1 MRPILSP
8 SSILLPCV
16 GDMTAWSVIACDQFT
31 SQRDY
36 WEKVEER
43 VGGAPSSLR
52 LVLPEAWLG
61 THRAVGAS
69 KRIASAMERYLADG
83 VFEEL
88 PDSMIYLERTQPDGQ
103 VRRGLLGALDLEAY
117 DFTPGTHSLVRATE
131 GTVGERLPPRVE
143 IRRGASLEMPHA
155 IVLMDDREDRV
166 MGPLE
171 KAKEEMTV
179 LYDFDLMMGG
189 GHLAGWLVRGD
200 VLDTTLSAL
209 ESLGSVEEQKKKYGP
224 AAQNGPLVF
233 AVGDGNHSL
242 AAAKRYWEEL
252 KPTLTEKEREEHPA
266 RYSLVEVE
274 NIHEPALSFEPIHR
288 LITGTETNAF
298 SAEIKAHRG
307 EWEAPD
313 RTLGERVAA
322 ADAFCRNYIRRY
334 GGKIDYIHGD
344 ETARTLGE
352 APGCGAVLLPP
363 VEKDGLFLSVLT
375 GGALPRKSFSMGH
388 ARDKRYYLECR
399 RIR

>member
-1 MRPILSP
+1 MRPILAP
-8 SSILLPCV
+8 ASILLPRV
-16 GDMTAWSVIACDQFT
+16 EDMTAWSVIACDQFT
-31 SQRDY
+31 SQGDY

-61 THRAVGAS
+61 THRAEGAAE
-69 KRIASAMERYLADG
+69 RIASAMERYLADG

-88 PDSMIYLERTQPDGQ
+88 TDAMIYLERTQPDGQ

-117 DFTPGTHSLVRATE
+117 DFAPGTHSPVRATE
-131 GTVGERLPPRVE
+131 GTVEERLPPRVE

-166 MGPLE
+166 LGLLE
-171 KAKEEMTV
+171 KAKEKMTV

-189 GHLAGWLVRGD
+189 GHLTGWLVRGEA
-200 VLDTTLSAL
+200 LETTLSAL
-209 ESLGSVEEQKKKYGP
+209 TMLSSPEEQEKMYGP

-242 AAAKRYWEEL
+242 AAARRYWEEV
-252 KPTLTEKEREEHPA
+252 KSTLTEREREDHPA

-274 NIHEPALSFEPIHR
+274 NIHEPALAFEPIHR
-288 LITGTETNAF
+288 LISGTDTDAF
-298 SAEIKAHRG
+298 ASELAAHRG

-322 ADAFCRNYIRRY
+322 AEAFCREYIRRF
-334 GGKIDYIHGD
+334 GGEIDYIHGD
-344 ETARTLGE
+344 DTARALG
-352 APGCGAVLLPP
+352 AAHGCGAVLLPP
-363 VEKDGLFLSVLT
+363 VEKNGLFLSVLT